1 MRSSLPKVLHRVAGQ
16 PLIFHLL
23 DRVKEVAP
31 NVPICL
37 VVGQGKEQVM
47 AAIQEEARYQN
58 LDISFVTQAEQRGT
72 GHAVSCAM
80 KSTWGEA
87 RRKKGEFLAIL
98 PGDTPLIPSELVRR
112 ILLPLKKGSL
122 LRIVTSQ
129 APDPHGYGRVV
140 RKAGKV
146 QRIIEEKDATL
157 KQRALR
163 EINVSIYAMDSEF
176 LSTTLPKLGTQN
188 AQKEYYLTDVLAV
201 AARRP
206 RAVEDFFWERFD
218 DLTGIND
225 PWELARVNR
234 LARDRILEKHA
245 RNGVRFADPSTTWVD
260 STVDLGEDVEV
271 GPGVILQG
279 NTRIGCRSQVGAYSV
294 LKDVVVGENVR
305 LRVGV
310 VAENA
315 QIERDATLG
324 PYSHLRPESYVGE
337 AAKIGNF
344 VELKKTRVGP
354 QTSIAHLSYLGD
366 AEVGA
371 RVNIG
376 CGFVT
381 CNFDGREIAGSRKHR
396 TIIEDDVFMGS
407 DCQTVAPVK
416 VGRGAFVA
424 SGSTIT
430 REVEPDALAIARA
443 HQVNKPGYG
452 KRLRTPRK

>member
-1 MRSSLPKVLHRVAGQ
+1 LQ
-16 PLIFHLL
+16 
-23 DRVKEVAP
+23 
-31 NVPICL
+31 
-37 VVGQGKEQVM
+37 
-47 AAIQEEARYQN
+47 
-58 LDISFVTQAEQRGT
+58 
-72 GHAVSCAM
+72 
-80 KSTWGEA
+80 
-87 RRKKGEFLAIL
+87 
-98 PGDTPLIPSELVRR
+98 
-112 ILLPLKKGSL
+112 PLKKGTL
-122 LRIVTSQ
+122 LRIVTAR
-129 APDPHGYGRVV
+129 APEPQGYGRVV
-140 RKAGKV
+140 RKAG
-146 QRIIEEKDATL
+146 RILRIVEEKDATA
-157 KQRALR
+157 KQRALH
-163 EINVSIYAMDSEF
+163 EVNVSIYVIDSEF
-176 LSTTLPKLGTQN
+176 LSVTLPRLGTQN
-188 AQKEYYLTDVLAV
+188 AQKEYYLTDVLAI
-201 AARRP
+201 AARKP
-206 RAVEDFFWERFD
+206 RAVEDFLWERFE

-234 LARDRILEKHA
+234 LARDRILERHA
-245 RNGVRFADPSTTWVD
+245 RSGVRFADPLSTWID
-260 STVDLGEDVEV
+260 STVELAEDVEV

-279 NTRIGCRSQVGAYSV
+279 KTRIGCRSQIGAYSV
-294 LKDVVVGENVR
+294 LKDVVVGENVK

-315 QIERDATLG
+315 QIERGATLG
-324 PYSHLRPESYVGE
+324 PYAHLRPESYVGE
-337 AAKIGNF
+337 EAKIGNF

-396 TIIEDDVFMGS
+396 TVIEDDVFMGS
-407 DCQTVAPVK
+407 DCQTVAPVR